1 MVTPSSVLL
10 PPGGD
15 RILFVLAHPDDAEFL
30 CGGTVARLT
39 EEGREVHYLLV
50 TPGDRGSDD
59 PEMTLERLAAIR
71 KEEQANA
78 ANVLGVQSVTFLD
91 YHDGEVE
98 NTIPLRRELVY
109 SIRKMKPDVTF
120 TFDPW
125 KKNEIHPDH
134 RAVGMC
140 TLDAL
145 ACARGRMYYPE
156 QIQEGLSAHR
166 ANQIYFF
173 GTDRPNFWVDI
184 TSVIEKK
191 LEALTCHKCQMIN
204 FDADEYIRRKGREAG
219 VEHRYRYAE
228 AFHHYVMA

>member
-1 MVTPSSVLL
+1 MATPSSVLL
-10 PPGGD
+10 PPGGE

-30 CGGTVARLT
+30 SGGTIARLT

-50 TPGDRGSDD
+50 TPGDKGSSD
-59 PEMTLERLAAIR
+59 PEMTPERLASIR
-71 KEEQANA
+71 KKEQQDA
-78 ANVLGVQSVTFLD
+78 AQTLGVQSVTFLD

-98 NTIPLRRELVY
+98 VTLPLRRELVY
-109 SIRKMKPDVTF
+109 YIRKIKPDVTF

-134 RAVGMC
+134 RAVGTC

-145 ACARGRMYYPE
+145 ACARGIMYYPE
-156 QIQEGLSAHR
+156 QRDKGLTAHR
-166 ANQIYFF
+166 ASQIYFF

-184 TSVIEKK
+184 TDTIDKK
-191 LEALTCHKCQMIN
+191 LAALKCHASQMLH
-204 FDADEYIRRKGREAG
+204 FDADDYIRRKAHEAG

-228 AFHHYVMA
+228 AFHHYAM